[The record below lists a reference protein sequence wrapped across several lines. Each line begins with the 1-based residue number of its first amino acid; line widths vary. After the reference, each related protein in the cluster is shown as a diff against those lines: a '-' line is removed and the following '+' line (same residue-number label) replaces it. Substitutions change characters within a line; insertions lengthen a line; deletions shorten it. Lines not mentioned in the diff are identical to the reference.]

1 MGCEIFTNSLERNFE
16 IMLTPGE
23 KVKFCVWLSMQ
34 VSMGKLTFENL
45 VNNSPEAVSGKLKDL
60 EHLREEEQ
68 KAIQSAFQILI
79 DAYVASN

>member
-1 MGCEIFTNSLERNFE
+1 MGCEVFTNSLERNFE

-34 VSMGKLTFENL
+34 VSRGALTFESL
-45 VNNSPEAVSGKLKDL
+45 VNDSPESVSGKLKDL

-68 KAIQSAFQILI
+68 NAIRSAFQVLI